1 MRNDWKLGRK
11 SLITARVYLTTL
23 AGGDG
28 TQFRDSVSCGGGFK
42 KNKKTNKILFYFFV
56 CEVYVLLFFV
66 CFCGLFLKIIIR
78 GLF

>member
-28 TQFRDSVSCGGGFK
+28 TQFRDSVSCGGD
-42 KNKKTNKILFYFFV
+42 FFN
-56 CEVYVLLFFV
+56 LFFIFLF
-66 CFCGLFLKIIIR
+66 FCV
-78 GLF
+78 